1 MTQTALCRQCS
12 NCQNVFTQGLLSML
26 QHTVQQ
32 CAKVVVELPQYC
44 IVLMTAKNCSVDIV
58 YTRVTSAVITAR
70 IFGARYQFQHKSTGQ
85 QNQETFTEGSVW
97 TFWWTYS
104 DLPHPFPSY
113 VYLKSRD
120 IFTAHKLCCSVGQ
133 KINMSA
139 KMMLVDW
146 CWSYCWS
153 LNLSFHVDVPA
164 ICLLRSSFFSTRII
178 WYKLI
183 LIATNGESHEKS

>member
-70 IFGARYQFQHKSTGQ
+70 IFGARYQFQRKSTGQ
-85 QNQETFTEGSVW
+85 QNQETFTGGSVW

-113 VYLKSRD
+113 VYLKSKD
-120 IFTAHKLCCSVGQ
+120 IFTEHKLCCSVGQ
-133 KINMSA
+133 KINMT

-146 CWSYCWS
+146 CWSFCWS
-153 LNLSFHVDVPA
+153 YLSFHVDVPA
-164 ICLLRSSFFSTRII
+164 VCLLRSSFFSTRII